1 MMNGKR
7 KVIILSIV
15 VAMLLTLG
23 GVGLYYWYNS
33 SYFVSTEDAKVT
45 GDFVKITPQ
54 ISGKLLEFNVKEGD
68 SAVKDQIIG
77 RIEAIGIP
85 DSSVDT
91 SLLRAPVS
99 GLIIK
104 NQARVGEFSSAGST
118 IAVMIDP
125 SQLYISANIEETKL
139 GKIKPGEQVDISIDQ
154 FKGKTIKG
162 NVEFIGQASNSA
174 FSLLPS
180 SSGTFTKVVQ
190 TVPVSIALEKT
201 DVNFLPGTNAV
212 VKIHVK

>member
-1 MMNGKR
+1 
-7 KVIILSIV
+7 
-15 VAMLLTLG
+15 
-23 GVGLYYWYNS
+23 LYYWYNN

-54 ISGKLLEFNVKEGD
+54 ISGKLVEFNVKEGD
-68 SAVKDQIIG
+68 TAVKDQIIG

-139 GKIKPGEQVDISIDQ
+139 GKIKPGELVDISIDQ

-190 TVPVSIALEKT
+190 TVPVSIAFEKT